1 MAGSVIQGENYR
13 ISVLTESLVR
23 LEYSED
29 GVFEDGQTQV
39 VQNRDFGPVACEV
52 VETEEVLDLH
62 TEHLHLHFEKG
73 PFTPDR
79 LFIELKGQYAV
90 YGSRWHYGDQPET
103 LKGTSRTLDE
113 VDGAMELEDGI
124 LSKAGYA
131 LLDDSNSYLY
141 DVESGFRARSY
152 PEVDLYFFGYG
163 RDYLG
168 ALKDFYHLTGQPPLL
183 PRYALGN
190 WWSRYWPYTSQE
202 YTDLMDRFKA
212 EGVPLAVSVIDMDW
226 HKTAIPARFG
236 SGWTG
241 YSWNRDLIPDPA
253 AFLHGLHE
261 RGLKVTLNV
270 HPADGIR
277 AFEDAYPMV
286 AKRLGLDAEKEEAA
300 SFDFYSPAFREA
312 YFEDVHHPLE
322 NQGVDFWWIDWQQG
336 SHGKMDPLWL
346 LNHYHYLDNCR
357 KGQAGLILSRY
368 GGPGSHRYPI
378 GFSGDTIVTWES
390 LAFQPYFTSTA
401 SNIGYTWWSHD
412 IGGHMRGYYDEDLAL
427 RWLQFGVFSPI
438 NRLHSS
444 CNAFNSKEP
453 WFYSPETCR
462 LMKQYLRLRHG
473 LLPYLY
479 TMNVATHEEGLPLVQ
494 PLYYHYPNEEEAYE
508 AKNQY
513 FFGSELMVAPI
524 TEALDP
530 VFHSASVSVWFPDG
544 VWYDFFHD
552 WKYEGRGKLTVF
564 RTSQDIPVFARAGAI
579 IPMDAQPQ
587 TGVDLPEML
596 DWHLFP
602 GDNRSFVLVE
612 GEGDNRVET
621 RLTVNWDERKIKLDL
636 TGDRTLLPEKRQHR
650 FFLHTLETTPILVD
664 NHSQEIAMG
673 ELQSRPTAKED
684 RMFEFLKS
692 ANLAYDR
699 KNELF
704 AACSTAKDWKQLM
717 KIITPLEE
725 GLRQRLFEVIYSSE
739 ENEDL

>member
-1 MAGSVIQGENYR
+1 MAGPVIKGENYR

-39 VQNRDFGPVACEV
+39 IQNRDFGPVACEV
-52 VETEEVLDLH
+52 VETEAVLDLH

-73 PFTPDR
+73 PFAPDR
-79 LFIELKGQYAV
+79 LYIELKGQYAV

-113 VDGAMELEDGI
+113 VDGAMELQDGI

-131 LLDDSNSYLY
+131 LLDDSASYLY
-141 DVESGFRARSY
+141 DDESGFRARSY

-253 AFLHGLHE
+253 TFLNGLHE

-322 NQGVDFWWIDWQQG
+322 DQGVDFWWIDWQQG

-462 LMKQYLRLRHG
+462 WMKQYLRLRHS

-530 VFHSASVSVWFPDG
+530 VYHSASVSVWFPDG

-552 WKYEGRGKLTVF
+552 WKYEGKGKLTVF
-564 RTSQDIPVFARAGAI
+564 RASQDIPVFARAGAI

-587 TGVDLPEML
+587 TGVELPEML

-621 RLTVNWDERKIKLDL
+621 RLTVNWDERKIRLDL

-684 RMFEFLKS
+684 RMFELLKS

>member
-1 MAGSVIQGENYR
+1 
-13 ISVLTESLVR
+13 
-23 LEYSED
+23 
-29 GVFEDGQTQV
+29 
-39 VQNRDFGPVACEV
+39 
-52 VETEEVLDLH
+52 
-62 TEHLHLHFEKG
+62 
-73 PFTPDR
+73 
-79 LFIELKGQYAV
+79 
-90 YGSRWHYGDQPET
+90 
-103 LKGTSRTLDE
+103 
-113 VDGAMELEDGI
+113 
-124 LSKAGYA
+124 
-131 LLDDSNSYLY
+131 
-141 DVESGFRARSY
+141 
-152 PEVDLYFFGYG
+152 
-163 RDYLG
+163 
-168 ALKDFYHLTGQPPLL
+168 
-183 PRYALGN
+183 
-190 WWSRYWPYTSQE
+190 
-202 YTDLMDRFKA
+202 
-212 EGVPLAVSVIDMDW
+212 
-226 HKTAIPARFG
+226 
-236 SGWTG
+236 
-241 YSWNRDLIPDPA
+241 
-253 AFLHGLHE
+253 
-261 RGLKVTLNV
+261 
-270 HPADGIR
+270 
-277 AFEDAYPMV
+277 
-286 AKRLGLDAEKEEAA
+286 
-300 SFDFYSPAFREA
+300 
-312 YFEDVHHPLE
+312 
-322 NQGVDFWWIDWQQG
+322 
-336 SHGKMDPLWL
+336 MDPLWL

-462 LMKQYLRLRHG
+462 WMKQYLRLRHS

-524 TEALDP
+524 TESLDP

-552 WKYEGRGKLTVF
+552 WKYEGKGKLTVF
-564 RTSQDIPVFARAGAI
+564 RASQDIPVFARAGAI

-587 TGVDLPEML
+587 TGVELPEML

-621 RLTVNWDERKIKLDL
+621 RLTVNWDERKIRLDL
-636 TGDRTLLPEKRQHR
+636 TGDLTLLPEKRQHR
-650 FFLHTLETTPILVD
+650 FFLHTLETAPILVD
-664 NHSQEIAMG
+664 NQSQEIAMG

-684 RMFEFLKS
+684 RMFELLKS

>member
-141 DVESGFRARSY
+141 DVESGFRARPC

-462 LMKQYLRLRHG
+462 WMKQYLRLRHS

-479 TMNVATHEEGLPLVQ
+479 TMNVTTHEEGLPLIQ

-513 FFGSELMVAPI
+513 FYGSELMVAPI

-530 VFHSASVSVWFPDG
+530 VYHSASVSVWFPDG

-552 WKYEGRGKLTVF
+552 WKYEGKGKLTVF
-564 RTSQDIPVFARAGAI
+564 RASQDIPVFARAGAI

-587 TGVDLPEML
+587 TGVELPEML

-704 AACSTAKDWKQLM
+704 AACSTAKDLKQLM

>member
-1 MAGSVIQGENYR
+1 MAGPVIKGENYR

-52 VETEEVLDLH
+52 VETEAVLDLH

-73 PFTPDR
+73 PFAPDR
-79 LFIELKGQYAV
+79 LYIELKGQYAV

-113 VDGAMELEDGI
+113 VDGAMELQDGI

-131 LLDDSNSYLY
+131 LLDDSASYLY
-141 DVESGFRARSY
+141 DDESGFRARSY

-253 AFLHGLHE
+253 TFLNGLHE

-322 NQGVDFWWIDWQQG
+322 DQGVDFWWIDWQQG

-453 WFYSPETCR
+453 WFYSSETCR
-462 LMKQYLRLRHG
+462 LMKRYLRLRHS

-530 VFHSASVSVWFPDG
+530 VYHSASVSVWFPDG

-552 WKYEGRGKLTVF
+552 WKYEGKGKLTVF
-564 RTSQDIPVFARAGAI
+564 RASQDIPVFARAGAI

-587 TGVDLPEML
+587 TGVELPEML

-621 RLTVNWDERKIKLDL
+621 RLTVNWDERKIRLDV

-704 AACSTAKDWKQLM
+704 AACSTAKDWKQLI

>member
-1 MAGSVIQGENYR
+1 MAGPVIVGEHYR

-23 LEYSED
+23 LEYSEN

-39 VQNRDFGPVACEV
+39 VQDRDFGPVSCEIT
-52 VETEEVLDLH
+52 ETEEVLDLH

-73 PFTPDR
+73 PFAPDR

-90 YGSRWHYGDQPET
+90 YGSRWHYGDRPET

-131 LLDDSNSYLY
+131 LLDDSASYLY
-141 DVESGFRARSY
+141 DVESGYRARPC

-241 YSWNRDLIPDPA
+241 YSWNRNLIPDPA
-253 AFLHGLHE
+253 AFLHGLHK

-357 KGQAGLILSRY
+357 TGQAGLILSRY

-427 RWLQFGVFSPI
+427 R
-438 NRLHSS
+438 
-444 CNAFNSKEP
+444 
-453 WFYSPETCR
+453 
-462 LMKQYLRLRHG
+462 
-473 LLPYLY
+473 
-479 TMNVATHEEGLPLVQ
+479 
-494 PLYYHYPNEEEAYE
+494 
-508 AKNQY
+508 
-513 FFGSELMVAPI
+513 
-524 TEALDP
+524 
-530 VFHSASVSVWFPDG
+530 
-544 VWYDFFHD
+544 
-552 WKYEGRGKLTVF
+552 
-564 RTSQDIPVFARAGAI
+564 
-579 IPMDAQPQ
+579 
-587 TGVDLPEML
+587 
-596 DWHLFP
+596 
-602 GDNRSFVLVE
+602 
-612 GEGDNRVET
+612 
-621 RLTVNWDERKIKLDL
+621 
-636 TGDRTLLPEKRQHR
+636 
-650 FFLHTLETTPILVD
+650 
-664 NHSQEIAMG
+664 
-673 ELQSRPTAKED
+673 
-684 RMFEFLKS
+684 
-692 ANLAYDR
+692 
-699 KNELF
+699 
-704 AACSTAKDWKQLM
+704 
-717 KIITPLEE
+717 
-725 GLRQRLFEVIYSSE
+725 
-739 ENEDL
+739 

>member
-1 MAGSVIQGENYR
+1 MAGPVIVGEHYR

-23 LEYSED
+23 LEYSEN

-39 VQNRDFGPVACEV
+39 VQDRDFGPVSCEIT
-52 VETEEVLDLH
+52 ETEEVLDLH
-62 TEHLHLHFEKG
+62 TEHLHLH
-73 PFTPDR
+73 FTPDR

-90 YGSRWHYGDQPET
+90 YGSRWHYGDRPET

-131 LLDDSNSYLY
+131 LLDDSASYLY
-141 DVESGFRARSY
+141 DVESGFRARPC

-226 HKTAIPARFG
+226 HKTAISARFG

-322 NQGVDFWWIDWQQG
+322 NQGIDFWWIDWQQG

-357 KGQAGLILSRY
+357 TGQAGLILSRY

-444 CNAFNSKEP
+444 FNAFNSKEP

-462 LMKQYLRLRHG
+462 WMKQYLRLRHS

-479 TMNVATHEEGLPLVQ
+479 TMNVATQYRVNESNVKDAYYKLMRPESQIKSYIEDALRSSVPKLTLDELFEKKDEIALEVQKQVAEEMSTYGYIIVKTLITKVEPDAEVKQSMNEINAAQRKRVAAQELAEADKIKIVTAAEAEAEKDRLHGVGIAEQRKAIVDGLADSIKELKGANVD
-494 PLYYHYPNEEEAYE
+494 LTEEQIMSILLT
-508 AKNQY
+508 NQY
-513 FFGSELMVAPI
+513 
-524 TEALDP
+524 LDTLNNFADKEGNNTIFLP
-530 VFHSASVSVWFPDG
+530 ANPDG
-544 VWYDFFHD
+544 V
-552 WKYEGRGKLTVF
+552 ENI
-564 RTSQDIPVFARAGAI
+564 RTQ
-579 IPMDAQPQ
+579 
-587 TGVDLPEML
+587 
-596 DWHLFP
+596 
-602 GDNRSFVLVE
+602 
-612 GEGDNRVET
+612 
-621 RLTVNWDERKIKLDL
+621 
-636 TGDRTLLPEKRQHR
+636 
-650 FFLHTLETTPILVD
+650 IL
-664 NHSQEIAMG
+664 SA
-673 ELQSRPTAKED
+673 LKAK
-684 RMFEFLKS
+684 
-692 ANLAYDR
+692 
-699 KNELF
+699 
-704 AACSTAKDWKQLM
+704 
-717 KIITPLEE
+717 
-725 GLRQRLFEVIYSSE
+725 
-739 ENEDL
+739 

>member
-1 MAGSVIQGENYR
+1 
-13 ISVLTESLVR
+13 
-23 LEYSED
+23 
-29 GVFEDGQTQV
+29 
-39 VQNRDFGPVACEV
+39 
-52 VETEEVLDLH
+52 
-62 TEHLHLHFEKG
+62 
-73 PFTPDR
+73 
-79 LFIELKGQYAV
+79 
-90 YGSRWHYGDQPET
+90 
-103 LKGTSRTLDE
+103 
-113 VDGAMELEDGI
+113 
-124 LSKAGYA
+124 
-131 LLDDSNSYLY
+131 
-141 DVESGFRARSY
+141 
-152 PEVDLYFFGYG
+152 
-163 RDYLG
+163 
-168 ALKDFYHLTGQPPLL
+168 
-183 PRYALGN
+183 
-190 WWSRYWPYTSQE
+190 
-202 YTDLMDRFKA
+202 
-212 EGVPLAVSVIDMDW
+212 
-226 HKTAIPARFG
+226 
-236 SGWTG
+236 
-241 YSWNRDLIPDPA
+241 
-253 AFLHGLHE
+253 
-261 RGLKVTLNV
+261 
-270 HPADGIR
+270 
-277 AFEDAYPMV
+277 
-286 AKRLGLDAEKEEAA
+286 
-300 SFDFYSPAFREA
+300 
-312 YFEDVHHPLE
+312 
-322 NQGVDFWWIDWQQG
+322 
-336 SHGKMDPLWL
+336 MDPLWL
-346 LNHYHYLDNCR
+346 LNHYHYVDNCR

-453 WFYSPETCR
+453 WFYSSETCR
-462 LMKQYLRLRHG
+462 LMKQYLRLRHS

-513 FFGSELMVAPI
+513 FYGSELMVAPI

-530 VFHSASVSVWFPDG
+530 VYHSASVSVWFPDG

-552 WKYEGRGKLTVF
+552 WKYEGKGKLTVF
-564 RTSQDIPVFARAGAI
+564 RASQDIPVFARAGAI

-587 TGVDLPEML
+587 TGVELPEML

>member
-1 MAGSVIQGENYR
+1 MAGPVIEGENYR

-39 VQNRDFGPVACEV
+39 IQNRDFGPVACEV
-52 VETEEVLDLH
+52 VETEDVLDLH

-73 PFTPDR
+73 PFAPDR

-113 VDGAMELEDGI
+113 VDGAMELQDGI

-131 LLDDSNSYLY
+131 LLDDSASYLY
-141 DVESGFRARSY
+141 DDESGFRARSY

-253 AFLHGLHE
+253 TFLNGLHE

-300 SFDFYSPAFREA
+300 GFDFYSPAFREA

-322 NQGVDFWWIDWQQG
+322 DQGVDFWWIDWQQG

-346 LNHYHYLDNCR
+346 LNYYHYLDNCR

-444 CNAFNSKEP
+444 CNVFNSKEP

-462 LMKQYLRLRHG
+462 LMKQYLRLRHS

-530 VFHSASVSVWFPDG
+530 VYHSSSVSVWFPDG

-552 WKYEGRGKLTVF
+552 WKYEGRGNLTVF

-602 GDNRSFVLVE
+602 GHNRSFVLVE
-612 GEGDNRVET
+612 GEGASKVET
-621 RLTVNWDERKIKLDL
+621 RVTVDWDERKIRLDL
-636 TGDRTLLPEKRQHR
+636 TGDLALLPEKRQHR
-650 FFLHTLETTPILVD
+650 FLLHTFETAPILVD
-664 NHSQEIAMG
+664 NQSQEIAMG
-673 ELQSRPTAKED
+673 ELQSHPIAKED
-684 RMFEFLKS
+684 RMFELLKS

-704 AACSTAKDWKQLM
+704 AACSRAKDWKQLM
-717 KIITPLEE
+717 KVITPLEE

-739 ENEDL
+739 EGEDL

>member
-1 MAGSVIQGENYR
+1 
-13 ISVLTESLVR
+13 
-23 LEYSED
+23 
-29 GVFEDGQTQV
+29 
-39 VQNRDFGPVACEV
+39 
-52 VETEEVLDLH
+52 
-62 TEHLHLHFEKG
+62 
-73 PFTPDR
+73 
-79 LFIELKGQYAV
+79 
-90 YGSRWHYGDQPET
+90 
-103 LKGTSRTLDE
+103 
-113 VDGAMELEDGI
+113 
-124 LSKAGYA
+124 
-131 LLDDSNSYLY
+131 
-141 DVESGFRARSY
+141 
-152 PEVDLYFFGYG
+152 
-163 RDYLG
+163 
-168 ALKDFYHLTGQPPLL
+168 
-183 PRYALGN
+183 
-190 WWSRYWPYTSQE
+190 
-202 YTDLMDRFKA
+202 
-212 EGVPLAVSVIDMDW
+212 MDW

-462 LMKQYLRLRHG
+462 LMKQYLRLRHS

-612 GEGDNRVET
+612 GEGDNKVET

-650 FFLHTLETTPILVD
+650 FFLHTFETAPILVD
-664 NHSQEIAMG
+664 NQSQEIAMG
-673 ELQSRPTAKED
+673 ELQSHPIAKED
-684 RMFEFLKS
+684 RMFELLKS

-704 AACSTAKDWKQLM
+704 AACSRAKDWKQLM
-717 KIITPLEE
+717 KVITPLEE

-739 ENEDL
+739 EGEDL

>member
-1 MAGSVIQGENYR
+1 
-13 ISVLTESLVR
+13 
-23 LEYSED
+23 
-29 GVFEDGQTQV
+29 
-39 VQNRDFGPVACEV
+39 
-52 VETEEVLDLH
+52 
-62 TEHLHLHFEKG
+62 
-73 PFTPDR
+73 
-79 LFIELKGQYAV
+79 
-90 YGSRWHYGDQPET
+90 
-103 LKGTSRTLDE
+103 
-113 VDGAMELEDGI
+113 
-124 LSKAGYA
+124 
-131 LLDDSNSYLY
+131 
-141 DVESGFRARSY
+141 
-152 PEVDLYFFGYG
+152 
-163 RDYLG
+163 
-168 ALKDFYHLTGQPPLL
+168 
-183 PRYALGN
+183 
-190 WWSRYWPYTSQE
+190 
-202 YTDLMDRFKA
+202 
-212 EGVPLAVSVIDMDW
+212 
-226 HKTAIPARFG
+226 
-236 SGWTG
+236 
-241 YSWNRDLIPDPA
+241 
-253 AFLHGLHE
+253 
-261 RGLKVTLNV
+261 
-270 HPADGIR
+270 
-277 AFEDAYPMV
+277 
-286 AKRLGLDAEKEEAA
+286 
-300 SFDFYSPAFREA
+300 
-312 YFEDVHHPLE
+312 
-322 NQGVDFWWIDWQQG
+322 
-336 SHGKMDPLWL
+336 MDPLWL

-612 GEGDNRVET
+612 GEGASKVET
-621 RLTVNWDERKIKLDL
+621 RLTVDWDEKKIRMDL
-636 TGDRTLLPEKRQHR
+636 SGDLALLPEKRQHR
-650 FFLHTLETTPILVD
+650 FFLHTFETAPILVD

-673 ELQSRPTAKED
+673 ELRSRPIAKED
-684 RMFEFLKS
+684 RMFELLKS

-704 AACSTAKDWKQLM
+704 AACSRAKDWKQLM
-717 KIITPLEE
+717 KVIMPLEE

-739 ENEDL
+739 EGEDL

>member
-1 MAGSVIQGENYR
+1 MTGSVIQGDNYR

-39 VQNRDFGPVACEV
+39 VQNRDFGPVAYEV

-90 YGSRWHYGDQPET
+90 YGSRWHYGDQTET

-131 LLDDSNSYLY
+131 LLDDSSSYLY
-141 DVESGFRARSY
+141 DVESGYRARSY

-253 AFLHGLHE
+253 AFLNGLHE

-300 SFDFYSPAFREA
+300 GFDFYSPAFREA

-322 NQGVDFWWIDWQQG
+322 DQGVDFWWIDWQQG

-357 KGQAGLILSRY
+357 TGQAGLILSRY

-453 WFYSPETCR
+453 WFYSSETCR
-462 LMKQYLRLRHG
+462 LMKRYLRLRHS

-530 VFHSASVSVWFPDG
+530 VYHSASVSVWFPDG

-552 WKYEGRGKLTVF
+552 WKYEGKGKLTVF
-564 RTSQDIPVFARAGAI
+564 RASQDIPVFARAGAI

-587 TGVDLPEML
+587 TGVELPEML

-650 FFLHTLETTPILVD
+650 FFLHTFETAPILVD

-684 RMFEFLKS
+684 RMFELLKS
-692 ANLAYDR
+692 ANMAYDR

>member
-1 MAGSVIQGENYR
+1 MTGSVIQGDNYR

-39 VQNRDFGPVACEV
+39 VQNRDFGPVAYEV

-90 YGSRWHYGDQPET
+90 YGSRWHYGDQTET

-131 LLDDSNSYLY
+131 LLDDSSSYLY
-141 DVESGFRARSY
+141 DVESGYRARSY

-253 AFLHGLHE
+253 AFLNGLHE

-300 SFDFYSPAFREA
+300 GFDFYSPAFREA

-322 NQGVDFWWIDWQQG
+322 DQGVDFWWIDWQQG

-357 KGQAGLILSRY
+357 TGQAGLILSRY

-453 WFYSPETCR
+453 WFYSSETCR
-462 LMKQYLRLRHG
+462 LMKRYLRLRHS

-530 VFHSASVSVWFPDG
+530 VYHSASVSVWFPDG

-552 WKYEGRGKLTVF
+552 WKYEGKGKLTVF
-564 RTSQDIPVFARAGAI
+564 RASQDIPVFARAGAI

-587 TGVDLPEML
+587 TGVELPEML

-621 RLTVNWDERKIKLDL
+621 RLTVNWDERKIRLDV

-650 FFLHTLETTPILVD
+650 FFLHTFETAPILVD

>member
-1 MAGSVIQGENYR
+1 M
-13 ISVLTESLVR
+13 
-23 LEYSED
+23 
-29 GVFEDGQTQV
+29 
-39 VQNRDFGPVACEV
+39 
-52 VETEEVLDLH
+52 
-62 TEHLHLHFEKG
+62 
-73 PFTPDR
+73 
-79 LFIELKGQYAV
+79 
-90 YGSRWHYGDQPET
+90 
-103 LKGTSRTLDE
+103 
-113 VDGAMELEDGI
+113 
-124 LSKAGYA
+124 
-131 LLDDSNSYLY
+131 
-141 DVESGFRARSY
+141 
-152 PEVDLYFFGYG
+152 
-163 RDYLG
+163 
-168 ALKDFYHLTGQPPLL
+168 
-183 PRYALGN
+183 
-190 WWSRYWPYTSQE
+190 
-202 YTDLMDRFKA
+202 
-212 EGVPLAVSVIDMDW
+212 
-226 HKTAIPARFG
+226 
-236 SGWTG
+236 
-241 YSWNRDLIPDPA
+241 
-253 AFLHGLHE
+253 
-261 RGLKVTLNV
+261 
-270 HPADGIR
+270 
-277 AFEDAYPMV
+277 
-286 AKRLGLDAEKEEAA
+286 
-300 SFDFYSPAFREA
+300 
-312 YFEDVHHPLE
+312 
-322 NQGVDFWWIDWQQG
+322 DFWWIDWQQG

-357 KGQAGLILSRY
+357 TGQAGLILSRY

-612 GEGDNRVET
+612 GEGASKVET
-621 RLTVNWDERKIKLDL
+621 RLTVDWDERKISLDL
-636 TGDRTLLPEKRQHR
+636 TGDLALLPEKRQHR
-650 FFLHTLETTPILVD
+650 FLLHTFETDPIIVD
-664 NHSQEIAMG
+664 NQSQEIAMG
-673 ELQSRPTAKED
+673 ELQSRPIAKED
-684 RMFEFLKS
+684 RMFELLKS

-704 AACSTAKDWKQLM
+704 AACSRAKDWKQLM
-717 KIITPLEE
+717 KVITPLEE